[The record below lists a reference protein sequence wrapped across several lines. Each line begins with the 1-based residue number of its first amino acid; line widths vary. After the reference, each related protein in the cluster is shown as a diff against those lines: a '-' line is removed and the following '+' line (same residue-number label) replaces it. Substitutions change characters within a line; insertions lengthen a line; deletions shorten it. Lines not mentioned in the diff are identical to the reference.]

1 MRIEEMT
8 SLINPDPPR
17 PLPAN
22 HTVGESGTQN
32 EWIHA
37 RIEYLRSIKADD
49 IRLYQQQV
57 NAQGRRVGM
66 SVPTIQYTHRGTR
79 YYEVVDTTT
88 SNRGSEHSDRILAD
102 DPAGRVYLWEVD

>member
-8 SLINPDPPR
+8 SPINPDPPR

-22 HTVGESGTQN
+22 HTVGESGAQN

-49 IRLYQQQV
+49 LRLYQQQV
-57 NAQGRRVGM
+57 NAQGRRVEM